1 MPEIPCFNTSLREFL
16 DISDGNWLTFRP
28 IFAAQLVK
36 APYHISG
43 VSLVIE
49 DGQELFVITDDGD
62 VFMKSLLI
70 SHYDGYLWILYLL

>member
-1 MPEIPCFNTSLREFL
+1 MDARFDSAWKTTGKITGKTYGKFPGGSLKHA
-16 DISDGNWLTFRP
+16 DGNWLTFRP

-36 APYHISG
+36 APY
-43 VSLVIE
+43 
-49 DGQELFVITDDGD
+49 LFVITDDGD